1 MVITN
6 ICLCTLSLLYSTIQ
20 FLEIFCELQNNPIL
34 YRIDNNR
41 KACIYFDY
49 LRKVLRYQS
58 GNQNAVNRFRTNN
71 NTWIRKKKG
80 QKQTMIYKTLHRN
93 LKIDQHK
100 TYWKSVVFRKG
111 RQFLLHNWHPSCYI
125 LDSRMYSTFYRL
137 LISFEY
143 MYVLGSSW

>member
-58 GNQNAVNRFRTNN
+58 GNQNAVNRFKTNN
-71 NTWIRKKKG
+71 NTWIRKKKD
-80 QKQTMIYKTLHRN
+80 KNKL
-93 LKIDQHK
+93 
-100 TYWKSVVFRKG
+100 W
-111 RQFLLHNWHPSCYI
+111 
-125 LDSRMYSTFYRL
+125 STKHYTE
-137 LISFEY
+137 I
-143 MYVLGSSW
+143 